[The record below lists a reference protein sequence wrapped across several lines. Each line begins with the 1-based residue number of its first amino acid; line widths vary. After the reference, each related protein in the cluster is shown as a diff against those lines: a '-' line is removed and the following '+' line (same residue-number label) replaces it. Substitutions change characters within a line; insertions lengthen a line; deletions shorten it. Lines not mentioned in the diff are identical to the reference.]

1 MIRKGALVIA
11 VIIVVIAITVGLYAS
26 GMDNQITMYSSSG
39 DVGVNSGTVEVAIE
53 SDGGWSADIKDSE
66 SISHSVV
73 GFGDRTIPITCKS
86 DGTYSITIQK
96 TDGRSGTLNVEIVRD
111 GTDGSSSSQ
120 RSSSTSASGI
130 ISLSGTC

>member
-39 DVGVNSGTVEVAIE
+39 DVGVNSGTVEVVIE